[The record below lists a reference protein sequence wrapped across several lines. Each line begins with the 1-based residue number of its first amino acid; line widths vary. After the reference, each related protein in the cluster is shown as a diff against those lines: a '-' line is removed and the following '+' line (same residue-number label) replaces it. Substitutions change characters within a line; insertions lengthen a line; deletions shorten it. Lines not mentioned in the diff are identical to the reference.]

1 MERLT
6 FRIRVVF
13 VYFSQN
19 FFEEEDGK
27 EYIYKEPKLTGLS
40 EISHRLLTLYGEKFG
55 QENVRIIQDS
65 NKVLLEKNVHLEIL
79 EFQENNERANDC
91 LSQQFKQ
98 LNRLI
103 PALIQVLFYSA
114 AGEPQRPG
122 PQVCLHPG
130 DLCQAILRREG
141 GAREEDRFREVP
153 QHQPLRLRDALHA
166 VGQEARWRGGAVQEE
181 ERAHKYTSL

>member
-1 MERLT
+1 MCSCIFPELLRGRRWEGVHLQRT
-6 FRIRVVF
+6 QTHRPFRDLPSAADALRGEVWT
-13 VYFSQN
+13 
-19 FFEEEDGK
+19 GK
-27 EYIYKEPKLTGLS
+27 RQDHSGLKQ
-40 EISHRLLTLYGEKFG
+40 GAAG
-55 QENVRIIQDS
+55 
-65 NKVLLEKNVHLEIL
+65 KNDHLEIL
-79 EFQENNERANDC
+79 EFQGNNERVNDC

-103 PALIQVLFYSA
+103 PTLIQVLFYSA

-166 VGQEARWRGGAVQEE
+166 VGQEARRRGGAVQEE
-181 ERAHKYTSL
+181 ERAHKYASL